1 MYTYLLGVICFVCI
15 FQAGL
20 CAEEC
25 QLSILAKRDM
35 DYVPEGDSL
44 SLSCVV
50 QHCGNNWTAAWMW
63 ENSTYDFR
71 KPVKESERHH
81 LTNKTISASQT
92 KLFLNIQSVNQSDE
106 GSYGCMVVWD
116 TGVSENGHR
125 THVNITAALI
135 TGPSPRKLLH
145 RVLICACALLCLPII
160 LELARCLSSEVKP
173 QPLPRAQVIYE
184 VPYATQP
191 TILAPQPPPRC
202 PVPQKCKAY
211 PPKAPPKVKRKPE
224 VMYAVIS
231 QGALKQQRATRQPA
245 QSATVYSS
253 LRFDNP

>member
-1 MYTYLLGVICFVCI
+1 MYTYLLGVISFVYV
-15 FQAGL
+15 FHAGL

-25 QLSILAKRDM
+25 QLSILAKREM
-35 DYVPEGDSL
+35 DYVPEGGIL
-44 SLSCVV
+44 LLSCVV

-191 TILAPQPPPRC
+191 TILAPRPPPRC
-202 PVPQKCKAY
+202 PVPQKCKTS
-211 PPKAPPKVKRKPE
+211 PPKVPPKVKRKPE

-231 QGALKQQRATRQPA
+231 QGALKQQGATRQPA

-253 LRFDNP
+253 LRFDNH

>member
-1 MYTYLLGVICFVCI
+1 ASRISVLRVC
-15 FQAGL
+15 ACACMCL

-25 QLSILAKRDM
+25 QLSILAKREM
-35 DYVPEGDSL
+35 YYVPEGGIL

-50 QHCGNNWTAAWMW
+50 HHCGNNWTGAWMW

-125 THVNITAALI
+125 THVNITA
-135 TGPSPRKLLH
+135 GPSPRKLLH

-184 VPYATQP
+184 VPYPAQQ
-191 TILAPQPPPRC
+191 TISAPQPPPRC
-202 PVPQKCKAY
+202 P
-211 PPKAPPKVKRKPE
+211 

-231 QGALKQQRATRQPA
+231 QGALKQQGATRQPA
-245 QSATVYSS
+245 HSATVYSS
-253 LRFDNP
+253 LKFDNH